1 MLYSWRTYPSLFH
14 GLRFIC
20 IIYCHVSATSILVT
34 CIKSRG
40 FVDLREH
47 WRRYLMMW
55 ITVYWFISWKSF
67 PSVEGLTRSIKV
79 GRIQY
84 DFFFREI
91 IWHNFEHHAK
101 CKQSCIEILR
111 NSFHRNIAQC
121 GNFIIF
127 LSLRFYV
134 KSIFQIIDVLKLQFL
149 TFLGLWVLL
158 IW

>member
-111 NSFHRNIAQC
+111 NSFHRNIVDTL
-121 GNFIIF
+121 II
-127 LSLRFYV
+127 STGVRRKGYYYYFYR
-134 KSIFQIIDVLKLQFL
+134 SISSFPTRKAKAYSNAF
-149 TFLGLWVLL
+149 
-158 IW
+158 